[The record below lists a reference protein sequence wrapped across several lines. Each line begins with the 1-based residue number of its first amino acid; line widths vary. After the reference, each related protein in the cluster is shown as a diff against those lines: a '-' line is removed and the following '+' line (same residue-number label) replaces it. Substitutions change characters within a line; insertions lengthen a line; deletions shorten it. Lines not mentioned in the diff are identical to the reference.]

1 MEITKEFNLA
11 VGLRIR
17 ETREGLKMTREQFS
31 EMCGISASFLASIE
45 SGAKAIT
52 SKTLYKICMAANISP
67 DYLILGREEG
77 YEADIVLEMIRT
89 LDSDSKGH
97 AVRILKEYIEAV
109 SDAKR

>member
-1 MEITKEFNLA
+1 MEFTKELNLA

-52 SKTLYKICMAANISP
+52 SKTLYKICTAA
-67 DYLILGREEG
+67 
-77 YEADIVLEMIRT
+77 
-89 LDSDSKGH
+89 
-97 AVRILKEYIEAV
+97 
-109 SDAKR
+109 